1 MCILLFLEFKNAI
14 IRNNKKDGKENPYME
29 EAGLENFI
37 RRKVREAGARGVVVG
52 ISGGIDSAV
61 VATLCT
67 KALGKRRV
75 IALIMPER
83 DTTEKRDAEDAVGLA
98 KHLGV
103 EYYTIDFSSVYKE
116 FKTILPTFGKEERIP
131 NGNLRARI
139 RMCILYYFSNS
150 RNLLVAGTGNR
161 SELKMGYFTRYGDGG
176 VDFLSIGGLYKT
188 EVRKLA
194 ERLGVPK
201 EVIKKKP
208 SPGLWEGQTAEGE
221 LGISYSKLDRILERI
236 GKENDRVIARELGLK
251 ESTIKKVRERVKL
264 MKFKCEMPDIA

>member
-1 MCILLFLEFKNAI
+1 MQVKRTE
-14 IRNNKKDGKENPYME
+14 G
-29 EAGLENFI
+29 FI

-52 ISGGIDSAV
+52 ISGGVDSAV

-67 KALGKRRV
+67 RALGKNRV
-75 IALIMPER
+75 TALIMPES
-83 DTTEKRDAEDAVGLA
+83 DTTGKTDMEDAVGLA

-103 EYYTIDFSSVYKE
+103 EYHIIDFSSVYKE
-116 FKTILPTFGKEERIP
+116 FKMILPGFGEGARIP

-176 VDFLSIGGLYKT
+176 VDFLPIGGLYKT

-194 ERLGVPK
+194 EKLGVPR
-201 EVIKKKP
+201 EIIRKKP

-221 LGISYSKLDRILERI
+221 LGVSYNKLDSILMRI
-236 GKENDRVIARELGLK
+236 GKKTDRVIARELGLK
-251 ESTIKKVRERVKL
+251 ESTIRRVRERIEL
-264 MKFKCEMPDIA
+264 MEFKCEMPEIA

>member
-1 MCILLFLEFKNAI
+1 MAE
-14 IRNNKKDGKENPYME
+14 ENPYMKE
-29 EAGLENFI
+29 GLGLEKFI
-37 RRKVREAGARGVVVG
+37 RRKVREASARGVVVG
-52 ISGGIDSAV
+52 LSGGIDSAV

-67 KALGKRRV
+67 RALGKRRV
-75 IALIMPER
+75 TALIMPER
-83 DTTEKRDAEDAVGLA
+83 ETTKKRDMEDALRVA

-103 EYYTIDFSSVYKE
+103 EHYVIDFSSVYKE
-116 FKTILPTFGKEERIP
+116 FKIMLPTFEEGARIP

-176 VDFLSIGGLYKT
+176 VDFLPIGGLYKT

-194 ERLGVPK
+194 ESLGVPN
-201 EVIKKKP
+201 EIIKKKP

-221 LGISYSKLDRILERI
+221 LGISYRKLDRILMRI
-236 GKENDRVIARELGLK
+236 GKESDKSIAGDLSLK
-251 ESTIKKVRERVKL
+251 ESTIRKVRKRINL
-264 MKFKCEMPDIA
+264 MEFKCEMPEIA

>member
-1 MCILLFLEFKNAI
+1 MREYMVLEK
-14 IRNNKKDGKENPYME
+14 
-29 EAGLENFI
+29 FI
-37 RRKVREAGARGVVVG
+37 KRKVREAGARGVVVG
-52 ISGGIDSAV
+52 LSGGIDSAV

-75 IALIMPER
+75 TALIMPER
-83 DTTEKRDAEDAVGLA
+83 ETTGKREIEDALRVA

-103 EYYTIDFSSVYKE
+103 EYYTIDFSSVYTE
-116 FKTILPTFGKEERIP
+116 FKRILPTFEEGARIP

-176 VDFLSIGGLYKT
+176 VDFLPIGGLYKT

-194 ERLGVPK
+194 EELGVPK
-201 EVIKKKP
+201 EIIKKKP

-221 LGISYSKLDRILERI
+221 LGVSYGKLDHILMRVS
-236 GKENDRVIARELGLK
+236 KETDRTIARELGLK
-251 ESTIKKVRERVKL
+251 ESTIRRVRERIKL
-264 MKFKCEMPDIA
+264 MKFKCEMPEIA

>member
-1 MCILLFLEFKNAI
+1 MLARRIEK
-14 IRNNKKDGKENPYME
+14 
-29 EAGLENFI
+29 FI
-37 RRKVREAGARGVVVG
+37 RRKVREAGARGAVVG

-61 VATLCT
+61 VATLCVR
-67 KALGKRRV
+67 ALGKRRV
-75 IALIMPER
+75 TALIMPEIE
-83 DTTEKRDAEDAVGLA
+83 TTGKRDVEDATRLA

-103 EYYTIDFSSVYKE
+103 EYYTIDLSQVYKE
-116 FKTILPTFGKEERIP
+116 FKKILPTFEEEERVP

-176 VDFLSIGGLYKT
+176 VDFLPIGGLYKT

-194 ERLGVPK
+194 EELEISQR
-201 EVIKKKP
+201 IISKKP

-236 GKENDRVIARELGLK
+236 GKKTDRAIAGELGLK
-251 ESTIKKVRERVKL
+251 ESTIRRVRERIKL
-264 MKFKCEMPDIA
+264 MKFKCEIPEIA